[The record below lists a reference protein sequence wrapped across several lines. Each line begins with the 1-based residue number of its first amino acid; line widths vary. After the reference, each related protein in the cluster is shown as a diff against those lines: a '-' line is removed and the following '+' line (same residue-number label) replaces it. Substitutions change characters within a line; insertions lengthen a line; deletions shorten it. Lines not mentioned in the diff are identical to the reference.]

1 MEIYGDFQT
10 SVKRALGEIDE
21 KYETLKGMVICGS
34 HHIWK
39 DEAEYLID
47 RIYKARINKF
57 PFLGICYGHQ
67 LAAIEYA
74 RNILNIKDANSE
86 EWDKKGTPVV
96 KKRNNGLNI
105 GMKEDGSYWNN
116 YEVVIDWEKPEWF
129 ITTQSHPEYESCKG
143 QEHPLLKQFLK
154 LCGSVK

>member
-10 SVKRALGEIDE
+10 SVRRALSEIDE
-21 KYETLKGMVICGS
+21 SYEKLDGLIICGS
-34 HHIWK
+34 HTPSNTDLLLDKIK
-39 DEAEYLID
+39 EY
-47 RIYKARINKF
+47 RENKT

-74 RNILNIKDANSE
+74 RNILKIDDATSE
-86 EWDKKGTPVV
+86 EWGAGTLVV
-96 KKRNNGLNI
+96 KRRKELNV
-105 GMKEDGSYWNN
+105 GMREDGSYWNN
-116 YEVVIDWEKPEWF
+116 YEVVIDWEKPYWF

-143 QEHPLLKQFLK
+143 NEHPLLKQFLK